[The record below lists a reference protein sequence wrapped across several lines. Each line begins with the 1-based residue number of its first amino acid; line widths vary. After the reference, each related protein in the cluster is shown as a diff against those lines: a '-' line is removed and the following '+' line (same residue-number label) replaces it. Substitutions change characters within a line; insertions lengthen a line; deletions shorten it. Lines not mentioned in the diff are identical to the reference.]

1 MFSSVLNELLKDYNP
16 VLELQLIEQVQ
27 NLKASSLTSDLSDL
41 LSFSIM
47 YNYNQLAKE
56 ILEKDYQGKKIDLV
70 RINAIIIM
78 QSSDASSLLHFAAK
92 FSNKEMIIYFIDHNI
107 PISYDNNSMTLLH
120 LVALSSKFS
129 KEDIFTIVDKVKKI
143 AAEVINSQDNDK
155 HTALYYAARE
165 NNRAAFEALIKN
177 GALKDL

>member
-1 MFSSVLNELLKDYNP
+1 
-16 VLELQLIEQVQ
+16 
-27 NLKASSLTSDLSDL
+27 
-41 LSFSIM
+41 
-47 YNYNQLAKE
+47 
-56 ILEKDYQGKKIDLV
+56 
-70 RINAIIIM
+70 
-78 QSSDASSLLHFAAK
+78 
-92 FSNKEMIIYFIDHNI
+92 
-107 PISYDNNSMTLLH
+107 LH